1 MARWRDTAL
10 ALMCRDGAGLFVGL
24 LVAVFVAVIAWATAR
39 VLGSGFGQLILAP
52 GLLLAL
58 LLAAAS
64 LRHLGTV
71 AQARRAHPPPGR
83 MIDLGGYRVHVLAEG
98 QAREG
103 RPPVVWFAGG
113 HASGYAIHHLH
124 RAFRDETR
132 SILVDRPGTGWSD
145 AGPFPRSTARE
156 AQEMVLALERAG
168 EQGPFVWAGHSFG
181 GLLAAN
187 VARRRP
193 DLVHTLVLL
202 DPTPLET
209 IVFGPRLGAL
219 KDMRRTAWL
228 GGFAQLFGVN
238 LQERHYARMRKT
250 PAYAKA
256 MDATRAALG
265 PEVMAARA
273 VESNAA
279 NFFTQASIYSEL
291 TPEGVAAVAWDTVV
305 YDRDLG
311 DLPVWLVGP
320 RDDTDGDIA
329 ALPEAQHGDAVNAQ
343 RMFRFFAATRERYL
357 ATSTRSRRVVAPKG
371 SGHNFV
377 YELPDWTIGVMRELI
392 CADPKPVKEALDP
405 ARTEFGPAAEAGGSG
420 GR

>member
-1 MARWRDTAL
+1 MQPLRHHAL
-10 ALMCRDGAGLFVGL
+10 ALLSHDWAGLPMAA
-24 LVAVFVAVIAWATAR
+24 LVAAAAWAWSVSVGGGAW
-39 VLGSGFGQLILAP
+39 VVGP
-52 GLLLAL
+52 GLAVAALLAL
-58 LLAAAS
+58 AS
-64 LRHLGTV
+64 LRHLFTL
-71 AQARRAHPPPGR
+71 AKARRAHPPPGR
-83 MIDLGGYRVHVLAEG
+83 MIDLGGYRVHLLAEG
-98 QAREG
+98 STQDG

-124 RAFRDETR
+124 RALRGQTR
-132 SILVDRPGTGWSD
+132 SILIDRPGTGWSD

-156 AQEMVLALERAG
+156 AEEMVLALERAG
-168 EQGPFVWAGHSFG
+168 EKGPFVWAGHSFG

-187 VARRRP
+187 IARRRP
-193 DLVHTLVLL
+193 ELVHTLVLL

-238 LQERHYARMRKT
+238 LQERHNARMRKT

-256 MDATRAALG
+256 MEATQAVLG
-265 PEVMAARA
+265 PEVVAARA
-273 VESNAA
+273 VEANAA
-279 NFFTQASIYSEL
+279 HFFTQASIYSEL

-320 RDDTDGDIA
+320 RDDSDADIA
-329 ALPEAQHGDAVNAQ
+329 ILPEAQAGSAENAR

-357 ATSTRSRRVVAPKG
+357 ATSTRARRVVAPKG
-371 SGHNFV
+371 AGHNFV
-377 YELPDWTIGVMRELI
+377 YELPDWTIGVLREVI
-392 CADPKPVKEALDP
+392 CG
-405 ARTEFGPAAEAGGSG
+405 AR
-420 GR
+420 